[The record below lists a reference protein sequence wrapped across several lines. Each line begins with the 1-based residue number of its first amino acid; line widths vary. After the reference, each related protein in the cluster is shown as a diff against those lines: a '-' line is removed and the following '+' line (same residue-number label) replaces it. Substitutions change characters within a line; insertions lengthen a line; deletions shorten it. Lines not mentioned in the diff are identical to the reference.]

1 MKKFG
6 VLIVCIA
13 ILFVSACSV
22 QETMN
27 PQIFLERLEK
37 NAANLD
43 FSSSESFYEDNSF
56 VCFIKST
63 SGTDFMIELD
73 TDISGNVQ
81 KISLACTK
89 TDKANEF
96 ILCAESIIKTY
107 APEDNCNEILAGVF
121 LNGKI
126 DNGFMYHETQW
137 HYYTSAAYASAIYFS
152 AESKKLS
159 REKNTEFTLKPNDI
173 TTKGFE

>member
-1 MKKFG
+1 MKKIG
-6 VLIVCIA
+6 VLIICIA
-13 ILFVSACSV
+13 MLFVSACSV

-37 NAANLD
+37 NAVNLD

-56 VCFIKST
+56 VCFINSN
-63 SGTDFMIELD
+63 SGTEFVLELD
-73 TDISGNVQ
+73 TDDFGNVQ

-107 APEDNCNEILAGVF
+107 APEDSCDEILADVF
-121 LNGKI
+121 SNGKI
-126 DNGFMYHETQW
+126 DKGFMYHETQW
-137 HYYTSAAYASAIYFS
+137 HYYTSAAYDSAIYFS

-159 REKNTEFTLKPNDI
+159 NEKNTEFTLKPNDI
-173 TTKGFE
+173 TTKGSE